1 MWLPHGL
8 SKDTSL
14 ADLQAS
20 IQLCCLADPFGA
32 LDSSCSKEAFELSRP
47 FPAELRMRVPA
58 LNPGQRCILRVK
70 ADPKVCTGRQ
80 ACSQTLFKRLILMHV
95 TGCSGRILLDV

>member
-20 IQLCCLADPFGA
+20 IQLCCLADPFGP
-32 LDSSCSKEAFELSRP
+32 LDSSCSKEAFDLSRP
-47 FPAELRMRVPA
+47 FPAELHMRVPA
-58 LNPGQRCILRVK
+58 LSPGQRCILRVK
-70 ADPKVCTGRQ
+70 ADPKVCTGRLGLSL
-80 ACSQTLFKRLILMHV
+80 CSIGSCMSQVAGGVF
-95 TGCSGRILLDV
+95 